1 MGILFDA
8 WFWRPNLASNNGL
21 RGAGI
26 HEYALHWKEFLA

>member
-1 MGILFDA
+1 MGILFD
-8 WFWRPNLASNNGL
+8 FGSGGPNLASNNGL